1 MNLRDKKDSEMNQEE
16 KIERSIDFVG
26 AHYREGGFDKKR
38 AWRSLGAGRIW
49 WRRPG
54 AIAASVAAIVVAAS
68 ACVLVFVP
76 SGRREEKPVQ
86 QHQAVPVV
94 EQTAMPVAKST
105 HIEFNDA
112 PLPEV
117 VEAIERTYG
126 VKIENVPQQSD
137 NITLSY
143 DGTAAELVE
152 TLNTLLGCQM
162 TISDNK

>member
-1 MNLRDKKDSEMNQEE
+1 MNQEE
-16 KIERSIDFVG
+16 KTEQSMDFVG
-26 AHYREGGFDKKR
+26 AHYREGSFDKKR
-38 AWRSLGAGRIW
+38 AWRRLGVNRIW

-76 SGRREEKPVQ
+76 SGRREEVHVAPLSVPAVE
-86 QHQAVPVV
+86 QAV
-94 EQTAMPVAKST
+94 APVAKST

-112 PLPEV
+112 TLPEV
-117 VEAIERTYG
+117 VDAIERTYG

-143 DGTAAELVE
+143 DGTAADLVE
-152 TLNTLLGCQM
+152 TLNALLGCRM
-162 TISDNK
+162 TISDSK